1 MTQPFYQYVQK
12 YRQSGTRHPK
22 PEAEFA
28 ELVYTD
34 GDFPKSAMDFQT
46 ISEYLELTPRYSSSV
61 AVFDEIWHHYENH
74 E

>member
-1 MTQPFYQYVQK
+1 MAQPFYQYVQK
-12 YRQSGTRHPK
+12 YRQSGKKQP

-34 GDFPKSAMDFQT
+34 TDFPKAATTFDV
-46 ISEYLELTPRYSSSV
+46 ISNYIELTPRYSHYV
-61 AVFDEIWHHYENH
+61 AIFDEIWRHYENH

>member
-12 YRQSGTRHPK
+12 YRHSGGKHPT
-22 PEAEFA
+22 PSAQFA

-34 GDFPKSAMDFQT
+34 GDFPKAATDFST
-46 ISEYLELTPRYSSSV
+46 VSDYIELTPRYSTLV
-61 AVFDEIWHHYENH
+61 AVFDEVWQHYEQH